1 MNLNLGDTRLII
13 EACRKHGLLRN
24 QAAYVLGTSYHE
36 TAHTMEPV
44 RETLAQT
51 DNSAIARLDR
61 AWQRGLLP
69 WVKSAYWRDG
79 FFGRGYVQL
88 THRFNYERA
97 GRELGVDMVSD
108 PSVALDA
115 QISAEVTVRGMLEGW
130 FTGKK
135 LSDYITLQASDYV
148 GARRIVNGTDRARAI
163 AEHAR
168 EYEAALLAEGYGVEK
183 PVPVVNERRDGTPP
197 RGNPARSTTNQAAG
211 IAALS
216 MVGSVVEPVKALIG
230 DVTETFGVSP
240 QVALVVIGL
249 AAVGWVFR
257 ERLRKWAEG
266 DR

>member
-1 MNLNLGDTRLII
+1 MNLDHGDTRLLI
-13 EACRKHGLLRN
+13 EVCRKHGLLRN
-24 QAAYVLGTSYHE
+24 QAAYVLATAYHE

-51 DNSAIARLDR
+51 DSAAIARLDR
-61 AWQRGLLP
+61 AWERGQLP

-97 GRELGVDMVSD
+97 GRELGVDMVAD
-108 PSVALDA
+108 PSIALGAD
-115 QISAEVTVRGMLEGW
+115 ISAEVTVRGMLEGW

-135 LSDYITLQASDYV
+135 LAGYITLKASDYV

-183 PVPVVNERRDGTPP
+183 PTPVANERRDGTPP
-197 RGNPARSTTNQAAG
+197 RSNPASSSTNQAAAV
-211 IAALS
+211 AAITTVAGAS
-216 MVGSVVEPVKALIG
+216 DQVKEAVGGYSEA
-230 DVTETFGVSP
+230 FGVSP
-240 QVALVVIGL
+240 QVIFAVIVV
-249 AAVGWVFR
+249 AAVAWIFR